1 MPTLQE
7 LIAEGC
13 ALLDERVRV
22 STLPSLH
29 DPNREHHRSLVT
41 LHKGKSAR
49 HYVLSTVRT
58 SDKGPESM
66 AFRSNSKGTFL
77 SKLWGRPSPGKGVH
91 YARGDDGESL
101 KDLHHRSLA
110 AFTNT
115 LKSRKPGKKNRLKAY
130 L

>member
-22 STLPSLH
+22 VALPPH
-29 DPNREHHRSLVT
+29 PDADQEHHRSLVT
-41 LHKGKSAR
+41 HRQGKSAR
-49 HYVLSTVRT
+49 HYVLSTVDT

-66 AFRSNSKGTFL
+66 AFRGTPKGEYASKR
-77 SKLWGRPSPGKGVH
+77 WGRPVPGAGVH
-91 YARGDDGESL
+91 HVHGTEGESL
-101 KDLHHRSLA
+101 KDLHQRSLA
-110 AFTNT
+110 RFTST

-130 L
+130 M

>member
-1 MPTLQE
+1 MPTLRD

-22 STLPSLH
+22 SPLSSLH

-58 SDKGPESM
+58 NDKGPESM
-66 AFRSNSKGTFL
+66 AFRSNSKGVYL
-77 SKLWGRPSPGKGVH
+77 SKLFGRPSPGRGVH
-91 YARGDDGESL
+91 HTPGNDGENL

-110 AFTNT
+110 DFTST
-115 LKSRKPGKKNRLKAY
+115 LKSQKSGKKNRLKAY